1 MDHLAECKLKMEGT
15 MKSIFKVTTALLL
28 PLLFWTG
35 CGKESLPSAGG
46 IPDHCIEI
54 TLSGLNPVLSTKAS
68 SRGADAYNENLV
80 KSVDCFFYP
89 NGATNSDAV
98 FMALGRGAEAVAEG
112 DSTIY
117 KVKVFFTDAD
127 ANRMFGSTVS
137 GTCQLYVICNAP
149 LSYSGHTDV
158 ASLKELVVENDFTAQ
173 TVQSSFV
180 MSADEIAPV
189 TLTTDAQDNRTASGR
204 IKVSRAAAKIQ
215 FYLLIP
221 SEFVDEANQKWEP
234 VLDAGISISMSN
246 AVKRGKVD
254 GEYNVQVADYI
265 SYGSRAITEL
275 DPSELITGHED
286 YKYSHVPFYSYPC
299 AWSDLSDYGASV
311 VFRIPWRIQ
320 GESNYR
326 YRKYQLNPNVG
337 TMDLRRNKYYRT
349 FVKVAS
355 LGGADKESIVII
367 PDCDYE
373 ILPWMNESAGAGQGL
388 VPGELVTYKYLVFDH
403 PEQVINNE
411 PKVYFS
417 YVSSSPIASVKI
429 DSIKYYVNANANP
442 ETNQNVGVTVTANS
456 QDVSTNAGTIT
467 VDKSNPGYITFSH
480 SLDNMYSALT
490 IYATITNED
499 GCTQD
504 VVAEQNPSISL
515 YRRAKSGDVFVNGF
529 FGRVSDATYATSYRP
544 YDSRNEEYIRYNNR
558 YYRLNPNTGQY
569 QQANN
574 PNLSGGDW
582 VQSGDYYYYFYQ
594 SSSTYYHCTAQ
605 WNGGAT
611 QQVAAG
617 YNNTIQSGS
626 YGNVLG
632 GIYNLNSSIDRNFYT
647 TEVSVTSFNTDND
660 YYVANSQE
668 IHYRIGDPRRKA
680 SEFYTGAQSWETVTN
695 FYKYLYYSGNTES
708 YSAWSNPG
716 DILVCSQNSIDQS
729 IIAPRLLVSS
739 ALNANSG
746 LTFDIAVKRGAT
758 YQEAGYPAG
767 RWRLPSE
774 AEIAFIV
781 ARQRDG
787 VIPNLYATNTYYWC
801 GSGRL
806 VYVPESNSTPITFYS
821 ESEGQNLS
829 GSTTFSCRFVY
840 DLWYWGDKAS
850 TTNAYHP
857 NGHLYNYDASGNA
870 TLIR

>member
-15 MKSIFKVTTALLL
+15 MKSIFRTISALLL

-54 TLSGLNPVLSTKAS
+54 TLSGLNPVLATKAS

-189 TLTTDAQDNRTASGR
+189 TLKTEGDDRTASGR

-215 FYLLIP
+215 FFLLIP
-221 SEFVDEANQKWEP
+221 SEFVDEAGQTWEP
-234 VLDAGISISMSN
+234 VRDAGISISMSN

-265 SYGSRAITEL
+265 SYGPRAITEL
-275 DPSELITGHED
+275 DPSDLVTGHEV
-286 YKYSHVPFYSYPC
+286 YTYSHVPFYSYPC

-311 VFRIPWRIQ
+311 VFRIPWRIR

-373 ILPWMNESAGAGQGL
+373 ILPWMNEGAVAGQGL

-417 YVSSSPIASVKI
+417 YVTSSPIASVKI
-429 DSIKYYVNANANP
+429 NTIKYYDNTRANP
-442 ETNQNVGVTVTANS
+442 ERTQDNISNSTVTANTPTA
-456 QDVSTNAGTIT
+456 VTTNYGTIT
-467 VDKSNPGYITFSH
+467 VDKSNPGYVTLYH
-480 SLDNMYSALT
+480 SLDNMYSPLT

-504 VVAEQNPSISL
+504 VVVVQNPSISL
-515 YRRAKSGDVFVNGF
+515 IRNTKAGSVFVNGYF
-529 FGRVSDATYATSYRP
+529 ARVAGTPPGWANNY
-544 YDSRNEEYIRYNNR
+544 NR
-558 YYRLNPNTGQY
+558 YTDEGSYFYHCSSFWEQ
-569 QQANN
+569 
-574 PNLSGGDW
+574 
-582 VQSGDYYYYFYQ
+582 VQSYYTRYYQ
-594 SSSTYYHCTAQ
+594 ISDKTQTK
-605 WNGGAT
+605 NGRTTG
-611 QQVAAG
+611 VYG
-617 YNNTIQSGS
+617 TIIGQTT
-626 YGNVLG
+626 
-632 GIYNLNSSIDRNFYT
+632 NLDDSIDKNFYT
-647 TEVSVTSFNTDND
+647 TYINVTSFNTSND
-660 YYVANSQE
+660 YYVANNTE
-668 IHYRIGDPRRKA
+668 IHYRIGDPRVPS
-680 SEFYTGAQSWETVTN
+680 SEHYNGENAWTNNGKFYD
-695 FYKYLYYSGNTES
+695 YLYYNGSNTTELFAAWES
-708 YSAWSNPG
+708 PES
-716 DILVCSQNSIDQS
+716 ILIAPQNVEDQD
-729 IIAPRLLVSS
+729 IIAPRFLVSS
-739 ALNANSG
+739 ALNANTG
-746 LTFDIAVKRGAT
+746 LTFEKAVKRGAT
-758 YQEAGYPAG
+758 YQEGGYPAG
-767 RWRLPSE
+767 RWRLPTE

-781 ARQRDG
+781 ARQKEG
-787 VIPNLYATNTYYWC
+787 VIPVLYATDSYYWS

-806 VYVPESNSTPITFYS
+806 VYIPNAANASITFS
-821 ESEGQNLS
+821 DTADN
-829 GSTTFSCRFVY
+829 TTKSCRFVY
-840 DLWYWGDKAS
+840 DLWYWGDEPS
-850 TTNAYHP
+850 TTSVYHP

>member
-1 MDHLAECKLKMEGT
+1 
-15 MKSIFKVTTALLL
+15 MKSIFKVMTALLL

-35 CGKESLPSAGG
+35 CGRETMPSEG

-54 TLSGLNPVLSTKAS
+54 TLNGLAPSLTTKAS

-98 FMALGRGAEAVAEG
+98 FMALGRGAEPVAEG
-112 DSTIY
+112 DSTVY

-137 GTCQLYVICNAP
+137 GTCQLFVVCNAP

-180 MSADEIAPV
+180 MSADEIATV
-189 TLTTDAQDNRTASGR
+189 TLTTVGDDRTASGR

-215 FYLLIP
+215 FFLLIP
-221 SEFVDEANQKWEP
+221 DEFEDEAGQIWEP
-234 VLDAGISISMSN
+234 VLDAGIGISMSN

-254 GEYNVQVADYI
+254 GEYNVQTSDYI
-265 SYGSRAITEL
+265 TYGSRAVTEL
-275 DPSELITGHED
+275 DSSELITGHED
-286 YKYSHVPFYSYPC
+286 FTYTHVPFYSYPC
-299 AWSDLSDYGASV
+299 SWSDLSDYATSV
-311 VFRIPWRIQ
+311 VFRIPWRIR
-320 GESNYR
+320 GESNHR

-337 TMDLRRNKYYRT
+337 TMDLQRNKYYRT

-373 ILPWMNESAGAGQGL
+373 ILPWMNEGASAGQGL
-388 VPGELVTYKYLVFDH
+388 VPGELVTYKYLVIDH

-411 PKVYFS
+411 PKVYFT

-429 DSIKYYVNANANP
+429 NTIKYYVNANADP
-442 ETNQNVGVTVTANS
+442 ETTQNVNTTVTADS
-456 QDVSTNAGTIT
+456 QDVTTDAGVIT
-467 VDKSNPGYITFSH
+467 VDKSNPGYVTFSH
-480 SLDNMYSALT
+480 SLDDMYSALT

-499 GCTQD
+499 GCAQD
-504 VVAEQNPSISL
+504 VVVVQNPSISL
-515 YRRAKSGDVFVNGF
+515 YRKGKAGDVFVNGY
-529 FGRVSDATYATSYRP
+529 FGRVSGATYAISYYP
-544 YDSRNEEYIRYNNR
+544 YSSMANYMR
-558 YYRLNPNTGQY
+558 YYSGSRYVYYTVNSDGSFTNGTYYAPS
-569 QQANN
+569 
-574 PNLSGGDW
+574 LSGGTWADAGTLSNGYTY
-582 VQSGDYYYYFYQ
+582 QRYFYLDN
-594 SSSTYYHCTAQ
+594 SESNHFYHCSSL
-605 WNGGAT
+605 WSDSG
-611 QQVAAG
+611 QQVTSS
-617 YNNTIQSGS
+617 YNSTTQSGS
-626 YGNVLG
+626 YGTILG
-632 GIYNLNSSIDRNFYT
+632 AIYNLNSSIDRNFYT
-647 TEVSVTSFNTDND
+647 TEVTVTSFNTNND
-660 YYVANSQE
+660 YYIANSQE
-668 IHYRIGDPRRKA
+668 IHYRIGDPRREA
-680 SEFYTGAQSWETVTN
+680 SEFYTGASSWDTVTN

-708 YSAWSNPG
+708 YNSWIEPG
-716 DILVCSQNSIDQS
+716 SILITSQLDNERD
-729 IIAPRLLVSS
+729 IIAPSVLVSS

-746 LTFDIAVKRGAT
+746 LDFDTAVKRGAT

-787 VIPNLYATNTYYWC
+787 VIPNLYATDTYYWS

-806 VYVPESNSTPITFYS
+806 VYVPADSSAGITFCTPA
-821 ESEGQNLS
+821 EAQTTD
-829 GSTTFSCRFVY
+829 TTFSCRFVY
-840 DLWYWGDKAS
+840 DLWYWGDEPS
-850 TTNAYHP
+850 TTNVYHP